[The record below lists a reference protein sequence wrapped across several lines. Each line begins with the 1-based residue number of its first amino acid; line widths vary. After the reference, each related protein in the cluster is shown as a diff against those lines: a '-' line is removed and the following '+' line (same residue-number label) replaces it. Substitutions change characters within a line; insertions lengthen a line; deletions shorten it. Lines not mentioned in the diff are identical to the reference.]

1 MDIFLEKGE
10 NNVKKKTP
18 FAHVFYHDIKNKLA
32 SIKFSVSILEKK
44 IPKEKKEE
52 LLRNIK
58 TNLNIVIEML
68 KDFIEVERYKRSK
81 LKNHRFNLN
90 ELIWEILEELKS
102 DIERKEIEIVFKH
115 EKLPIT
121 ANKEWLKKAF
131 FNLLHNAIKYN
142 KYKGVVFIK
151 VEKEKSGY
159 LISIKDTGE
168 GISKEEITKIF
179 KKYYTTDKKEGSGIG
194 LNLTKVVIEKL
205 GGSIAV
211 ESKEKEGTS
220 FFIYLPKTA
229 KIIRIKRLA
238 AALSTVTI
246 VLLFSIDYFYCLFPQ
261 KIDIGSSNNMKIYK
275 LENNVIIKTYKNDK
289 LEIRAYKN
297 LFSTNFKNKIIIKK
311 ADAEFIT
318 NNNKVEIIAENN
330 KIKNYGTDFE
340 VIKNEKTLAT
350 SVYSGAITTDKIK
363 IKENEGFYTKN
374 GEIIKTILPLPVKE
388 LKIENILKWT
398 SPYKKFVITISR
410 DKKFIKTP
418 ILRYKTSKK
427 YFSLSELNDG
437 WWYIKIQAI
446 KNNLFSK
453 PKTIKYLSLT
463 NYKKALKAY
472 KEKNLPL
479 AKTYIE
485 KSLETINKASY
496 KPYLLKAKLSSP
508 KEALNFANIAY
519 NLNPNKETKSVLGEI
534 LFNLKKFKKSLDIL
548 KNSESYLVIAKDYF
562 YLKEYKKAKKYLYKV
577 LEKDPY
583 NKEAIILIIKVLKYE
598 KSPLVKVFENQLKE
612 LNDNT

>member
-1 MDIFLEKGE
+1 
-10 NNVKKKTP
+10 
-18 FAHVFYHDIKNKLA
+18 
-32 SIKFSVSILEKK
+32 
-44 IPKEKKEE
+44 
-52 LLRNIK
+52 
-58 TNLNIVIEML
+58 ML

-311 ADAEFIT
+311 ADAELIT

-427 YFSLSELNDG
+427 YFSLSELSDG

-548 KNSESYLVIAKDYF
+548 KNTESYLVIAKDYF